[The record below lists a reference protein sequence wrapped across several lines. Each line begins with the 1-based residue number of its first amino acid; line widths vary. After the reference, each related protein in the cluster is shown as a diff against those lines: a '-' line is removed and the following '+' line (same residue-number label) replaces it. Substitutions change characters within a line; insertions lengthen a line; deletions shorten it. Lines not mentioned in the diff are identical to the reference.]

1 MFKVNKKKVI
11 PNFEHISDHFLLF
24 LLLTL
29 SKQMLAGILIGHTT
43 CVDLIS
49 LGNTVK
55 TVQVCLSKFFFL
67 KNLKIHRKTPAL
79 ESLF

>member
-11 PNFEHISDHFLLF
+11 PNFEHISDLFLLF

-55 TVQVCLSKFFFL
+55 TV
-67 KNLKIHRKTPAL
+67 
-79 ESLF
+79 